1 MTQAPTPR
9 PAADPA
15 HYINYAELLDLRTKK
30 FIVFGVLLAL
40 FLSALDQT
48 IVSAALPRIVSELN
62 GLNLYSWVTTAYL
75 LSSAALVPI
84 YGKLS
89 DLYGRKPV
97 LVFGIVVFLI
107 GSALCG
113 LSGEPFL
120 GNLFGSAMM
129 QLVVFRGLQGIGAAA
144 LATVAF
150 AIVADL
156 FEPRERAKYQ
166 GLFGAVFGLSSVV
179 GPLLGGFL
187 TDQLS
192 WRWVFYVNVPIGLVA
207 LAVIFARMPR
217 LASGLRGS
225 VDYLGAVLIVIF
237 TVPLLLALTWGADGT
252 AGWTDA
258 KMLAL
263 FGTSL
268 AALLAFVFW
277 ERRHE
282 SPIVPLTLFADPT
295 IAWTMTSRFLL
306 GAGFLGAVLFLTLY
320 LVNVAGFSAT
330 GAGLATLPLTLGFV
344 IGAQGSGLLAARS
357 GRYKSLLVG
366 AYVVA
371 VLAFWWLSTVQ
382 VDTPYGLLAARMFL
396 VGLGLGPSVSLFTL
410 AAQNA
415 VAPYQIGVVTS
426 VGTFFQQLGGTIGIA
441 LFGAILTSSLSSQL
455 STNLAAVVR
464 DAPPQLQAQLQ
475 QFSPQG
481 GARRSQGSFDVQK
494 TKAQA
499 AASVASAF
507 DRQTAIIEAAVR
519 SGDPARLSA
528 LQNDTRL
535 SPEVRANLS
544 RIPAAAIRSP
554 QGQEQVISGLRR
566 GIQPARQAAIRQTK
580 DTIDAV
586 GLAIRTS
593 FAHAI
598 AQIFRAG
605 IGVMVLAFLAVLMLP
620 DRRLDLRRPAP
631 AAPPVSEG

>member
-97 LVFGIVVFLI
+97 LVFGILVFLL

-207 LAVIFARMPR
+207 LAVIFAKMPR
-217 LASGLRGS
+217 LASGLKAS
-225 VDYLGAVLIVIF
+225 VDYGGLPRRRPDRRVYRAAAARAHLGR
-237 TVPLLLALTWGADGT
+237 
-252 AGWTDA
+252 
-258 KMLAL
+258 
-263 FGTSL
+263 
-268 AALLAFVFW
+268 
-277 ERRHE
+277 RRHGGLDRRE
-282 SPIVPLTLFADPT
+282 DARLVRHLARRAAGLH
-295 IAWTMTSRFLL
+295 LL
-306 GAGFLGAVLFLTLY
+306 GA
-320 LVNVAGFSAT
+320 
-330 GAGLATLPLTLGFV
+330 
-344 IGAQGSGLLAARS
+344 AA
-357 GRYKSLLVG
+357 
-366 AYVVA
+366 
-371 VLAFWWLSTVQ
+371 
-382 VDTPYGLLAARMFL
+382 
-396 VGLGLGPSVSLFTL
+396 
-410 AAQNA
+410 
-415 VAPYQIGVVTS
+415 
-426 VGTFFQQLGGTIGIA
+426 
-441 LFGAILTSSLSSQL
+441 
-455 STNLAAVVR
+455 
-464 DAPPQLQAQLQ
+464 
-475 QFSPQG
+475 
-481 GARRSQGSFDVQK
+481 
-494 TKAQA
+494 
-499 AASVASAF
+499 
-507 DRQTAIIEAAVR
+507 
-519 SGDPARLSA
+519 
-528 LQNDTRL
+528 
-535 SPEVRANLS
+535 
-544 RIPAAAIRSP
+544 
-554 QGQEQVISGLRR
+554 
-566 GIQPARQAAIRQTK
+566 
-580 DTIDAV
+580 
-586 GLAIRTS
+586 
-593 FAHAI
+593 
-598 AQIFRAG
+598 
-605 IGVMVLAFLAVLMLP
+605 
-620 DRRLDLRRPAP
+620 
-631 AAPPVSEG
+631 